1 MLSRA
6 LPARAAAGAMAL
18 FLVAVPAADAKKKKP
33 RRMVE
38 ARYQVIVRA
47 TMDEKWSFLERS
59 EIECS
64 PGSPCTTETKGSGT
78 ARIQL
83 KAKPTTWLVMRGVK
97 GRPPQINVGTGEG
110 AQATG
115 PYLRTGELSTIH
127 GGEWAAANPPQV
139 RPTTGCGTRSLT
151 ADFNV
156 FFTKRNTLAP
166 SAIVDTS
173 REDCPTGPS
182 SGLDWDDDA
191 PSLGDVTASVSQ
203 TRFLSTKSFTVRGSK
218 SWHAS
223 VKPPTGAYKV
233 RSGEK
238 TVTWSWE
245 VTFNL
250 LKKGRRY
257 A

>member
-1 MLSRA
+1 MSSTSSILSRSLCVLGA
-6 LPARAAAGAMAL
+6 LALLAPGAA
-18 FLVAVPAADAKKKKP
+18 VAKPKKKKLS
-33 RRMVE
+33 E
-38 ARYQVIVRA
+38 ATYTVIARA
-47 TMDEKWSFLERS
+47 TMKEQWQFLERS
-59 EIECS
+59 EIDCLD
-64 PGSPCTTETKGSGT
+64 GMCTTETKGSGT